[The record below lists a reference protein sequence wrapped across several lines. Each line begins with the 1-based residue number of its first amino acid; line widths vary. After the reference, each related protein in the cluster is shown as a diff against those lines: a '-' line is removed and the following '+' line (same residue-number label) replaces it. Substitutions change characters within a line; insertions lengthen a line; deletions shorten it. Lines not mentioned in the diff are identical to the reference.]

1 MLPAFEVRTA
11 RLTLRPLVASDR
23 QAFLRYQSVSRDHLA
38 PWLPLRAPGMDDAA
52 LFDDQ
57 LRRASEGLAAETDVR
72 LSGFLADGRLAAQV
86 ALGQIFRRAFESAYA
101 GWSVSADCVGAGLA
115 TEAVHGLLDIA
126 FAPPPRGIG
135 LHRVQANIMPANARS
150 IRVAEKCGFRREG
163 VARAYLRIAGRWE
176 DHVMFAK
183 LSEEHAG

>member
-1 MLPAFEVRTA
+1 MFPAFEVRTA
-11 RLTLRPLVASDR
+11 RLTLRPLAPSDR
-23 QAFLRYQSVSRDHLA
+23 EAFVRFQSVSREHLA
-38 PWLPLRAPGMDDAA
+38 PWLPARAPGQDDHA

-57 LRRASEGLAAETDVR
+57 LRRAAEGLAAETDVR

-101 GWSVSADCVGAGLA
+101 GWSVSADCTGAGLA
-115 TEAVHGLLDIA
+115 TEAVTGLLDLA
-126 FAPPPRGIG
+126 FAPPGRGLG
-135 LHRVQANIMPANARS
+135 LHRVQANVMPANIRS

-163 VARAYLRIAGRWE
+163 LARGYLKIAGAWE

-183 LSEEHAG
+183 LAEEHA